1 MAAILTVQQALQQ
14 ILEVFNPLEPE
25 TVALLNASRRV
36 IFHPILAVH
45 DIPGFTN
52 SSMDGFAVQA
62 SDLTTASPETPVQL
76 LVIEDIPA
84 GSLPRRTI
92 GPGQAARIMTGAP
105 LPAGADAVVPVENTS
120 QSPSP
125 EHVTVHTPA
134 TAGQYIRPRG
144 QDLCA
149 GQIILEP
156 GRILQP
162 QDIGMLASLG
172 LAEVIVYRRPRVGI
186 FSSGDELVAPGQP
199 LGPGQIYDANRYFL
213 ASLLSESGAE
223 VIHLGTARDD
233 PAEIVQMLSQSVAAK
248 LDLIV
253 TSAGVSVGV
262 YDYVRQVIESHGSLD
277 FWRVNM
283 RPGKPLAFGSFK
295 NIPLVG
301 LPGNPVSAFVG
312 CTVFVL
318 PVIRKLTGL
327 PPLFRRTARVV
338 MKEPIE
344 SDGRESYLRA
354 HVDELAGHYTASLAH
369 HQGSGNLFSLVLANA
384 LLIIPS
390 GVKSLPAGSEVDAW
404 LIGGN

>member
-1 MAAILTVQQALQQ
+1 MAAILSVQQAQQQ
-14 ILEVFNPLEPE
+14 ILAAFTPLEPE
-25 TVALLNASRRV
+25 TVVLLNASKRV
-36 IFHPILAVH
+36 LFQPILAAH

-52 SSMDGFAVQA
+52 SSMDGFAVQT
-62 SDLTTASPETPVQL
+62 SDLTTASSATPVQL

-84 GSLPRRTI
+84 GSLPRKTLS
-92 GPGQAARIMTGAP
+92 PGQAARIMTGAP
-105 LPAGADAVVPVENTS
+105 LPDGADAVVPVENTS
-120 QSPSP
+120 KSPDP
-125 EHVTVHTPA
+125 DYVTVFTPA
-134 TAGQYIRPRG
+134 EAGQYIRPRG
-144 QDLCA
+144 QDLGA
-149 GQIILEP
+149 GQIIFEP

-172 LAEVIVYRRPRVGI
+172 FAEVAVYRRPRVGI
-186 FSSGDELVAPGQP
+186 FSSGDELVAPGLP
-199 LGPGQIYDANRYFL
+199 LDPGQIYDANRYFL
-213 ASLLSESGAE
+213 ATLLSEAGAE

-233 PAEIVQMLSQSVAAK
+233 PAEIVQMLSQSIAAK

-262 YDYVRQVIESHGSLD
+262 YDFVRQVIESHGSLD

-283 RPGKPLAFGSFK
+283 RPGKPLAFGSFQ

-318 PVIRKLTGL
+318 PIIRKLTGL
-327 PPLFRRTARVV
+327 PPLSHRTLRVILN
-338 MKEPIE
+338 EPIE

-354 HVDELAGHYTASLAH
+354 HVDELTGHYTASLAH